1 MYKALEEALKSDR
14 ARTNVLR
21 ISDLGL
27 VEMTR
32 KRVQEGLDRYLMES
46 CPICEGTG
54 VVRSRAT
61 LCFDILR
68 EVKREAARSASAES
82 IFVNT
87 TPAIA
92 DLLYGDRYLDLQ
104 QVEDTVGQRVVIRP
118 LEHFH
123 PEQYEV
129 YAR

>member
-1 MYKALEEALKSDR
+1 M
-14 ARTNVLR
+14 LR

-32 KRVQEGLDRYLMES
+32 KRVQEGLDRYLTEA
-46 CPICEGTG
+46 CPVCTGTG

-61 LCFDILR
+61 LCYDILR
-68 EVKREAARSASAES
+68 EVRREASRSDSAPA
-82 IFVNT
+82 IYVNT

-92 DLLYGDRYLDLQ
+92 DLLYGAQYMDLES
-104 QVEDTVGQRVVIRP
+104 VERSIGRRVVVRA
-118 LEHFH
+118 LEHYH